1 MVPGA
6 YHELPAR
13 PARGLGGMKTK
24 VSTIGFFATLAVA
37 LAAGFAGCVTTPPP
51 APEAP
56 PRAPTESDMK
66 LGTISQRYLDQMMEL
81 TPVNATALGDHR
93 FDNQLDDVSVAGYD
107 RRATLAH
114 ELLMQVQELDPAE
127 LSRANQ
133 VDARL
138 LTSELQY
145 QIWRIETLAEWRWN
159 PLVYTEIA
167 GNSIYLLMA
176 RDFAPLP
183 DRLRNVG
190 ARLAGLPRF
199 LERVRQSLVPARVPK
214 IHAETAIKQNTG
226 VISLIDELV
235 VPQLNAL
242 PDADQAGLKSAIARA
257 RSAINQ
263 HQLWLEKKL
272 LPAAHGDFRLGPAL
286 YDTKLRFALDSPM
299 SREEIRSRAQAELVR
314 TRAEMYNIAR
324 TALGTHPD
332 VPPLPPSPT
341 DDEQQAAIAAAL
353 ELAYAEQP
361 PRDQVFET
369 ARHALDITTTFVREH
384 KLVTLYD
391 EPLAHGAAGLEI
403 IPMPEFQRGVA
414 LAYCDSPGPLDRGQK
429 TFYVISPIPDDWT
442 AAQVSSFLREY
453 NTRSIDDL
461 TIHEAMP
468 GHYVQLMHSNRYDSP
483 LRAVLASGTFIEGW
497 AVYAERMMVEQGF
510 LGGDLLMHLIQ
521 LKWYLR
527 TIGNAILDQAVHVD
541 GMSREEAMRLM
552 THDTF
557 QEEREASAKW
567 VRAQLTAAQLPTYF
581 VGAQEHLALREE
593 ARRKWGKTF
602 TLERYHDSVLSYG
615 SPPVRYVRELL
626 LDLPIQ

>member
-1 MVPGA
+1 
-6 YHELPAR
+6 
-13 PARGLGGMKTK
+13 MKTK
-24 VSTIGFFATLAVA
+24 NSTIAFFATVAVA
-37 LAAGFAGCVTTPPP
+37 LAAGFAGCVATPPP
-51 APEAP
+51 ATAP
-56 PRAPTESDMK
+56 QPREPTESDMTFAA
-66 LGTISQRYLDQMMEL
+66 LSQRYLDQVMAL

-93 FDNQLDDVSVAGYD
+93 FDDQLDDVSVAGYD
-107 RRATLAH
+107 RRAALAH
-114 ELLMQVQELDPAE
+114 ELLMQVQALDPAE

-145 QIWRIETLAEWRWN
+145 QIWRIEKLEEWRWN
-159 PLVYTEIA
+159 PLLYTEIA

-190 ARLAGLPRF
+190 ARLAELPRF
-199 LERVRQSLVPARVPK
+199 LERVRQTLVPERVPK
-214 IHAETAIKQNTG
+214 IHAETAIRQNTG
-226 VISLIDELV
+226 VISLLDELI

-242 PDADQAGLKSAIARA
+242 PDADQASLKTAIARA
-257 RSAINQ
+257 RSAVNQ

-272 LPAAHGDFRLGPAL
+272 LPEARGDFRLGAAL
-286 YDTKLRFALDSPM
+286 YDTKLRFALDSPL
-299 SREEIRSRAQAELVR
+299 SREEIRSRAQAELLR
-314 TRAEMYNIAR
+314 TRSEMYDIAR
-324 TALGTHPD
+324 TVLLSHPD
-332 VPPLPPSPT
+332 APALPPSPT
-341 DDEQQAAIAAAL
+341 ENEQQAAIAAAL
-353 ELAYAEQP
+353 ELAYAQQP
-361 PRDQVFET
+361 QRDQVFET
-369 ARHALDITTTFVREH
+369 ARHALDETSAFVREH
-384 KLVTLYD
+384 QLVTLYD
-391 EPLAHGAAGLEI
+391 ETLADGSSDRAASEAIPSGLEI

-429 TFYVISPIPDDWT
+429 AFYVISPIPDDWS
-442 AAQVSSFLREY
+442 AAQVKSFLREY
-453 NTRSIDDL
+453 NTRSIEDL

-468 GHYVQLMHSNRYDSP
+468 GHYVQLLHSNRYDSP

-510 LGGDLLMHLIQ
+510 RGGDPLMHLIQ

-541 GMSREEAMRLM
+541 GLSREDAMHLM

-581 VGAQEHLALREE
+581 VGVQEHLALREE
-593 ARRKWGKTF
+593 ARMRWGKTF
-602 TLERYHDSVLSYG
+602 TLRRYHDAVLSYG